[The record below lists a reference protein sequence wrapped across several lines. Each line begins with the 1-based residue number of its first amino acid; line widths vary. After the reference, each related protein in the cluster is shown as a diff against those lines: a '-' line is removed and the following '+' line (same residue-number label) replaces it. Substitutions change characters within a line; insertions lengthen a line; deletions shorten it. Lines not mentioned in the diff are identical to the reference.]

1 MPAANRLR
9 VMIVDD
15 QLSMRALVRQALSS
29 FGIVD
34 IRDESSAEAA
44 LTSAK
49 ADPPHL
55 ILSDLEMPGMDGFSF
70 LSAVRAEPALAKVPF
85 IMLTGR
91 VERDIVMKAASLG
104 ATNYLGKPVKAAELK
119 AKIEQT
125 FGTLN

>member
-29 FGIVD
+29 FGVAD
-34 IRDESSAEAA
+34 IRDESSAEVA
-44 LTSAK
+44 LASAK

-55 ILSDLEMPGMDGFSF
+55 ILSDLEMPGMDGFAF

-125 FGTLN
+125 FGALS

>member
-1 MPAANRLR
+1 
-9 VMIVDD
+9 MIVDD

-34 IRDESSAEAA
+34 IRDEASAESA
-44 LTSAK
+44 LTTAK

-55 ILSDLEMPGMDGFSF
+55 ILSDLEMPGMDGFAL
-70 LSAVRAEPALAKVPF
+70 LSAVRAEPTLAKIPF

-91 VERDIVMKAASLG
+91 VEREIVMKAASLG
-104 ATNYLGKPVKAAELK
+104 ATNYLGKPVKPTELK

-125 FGTLN
+125 FGALS

>member
-1 MPAANRLR
+1 
-9 VMIVDD
+9 MIVDD

-34 IRDESSAEAA
+34 IRDEASGEAA
-44 LTSAK
+44 LATAK

-55 ILSDLEMPGMDGFSF
+55 ILSDLEMPGMDGFAL
-70 LSAVRAEPALAKVPF
+70 LSAVRAEPALTKVPF

-91 VERDIVMKAASLG
+91 VEREIVMKAASLG
-104 ATNYLGKPVKAAELK
+104 ATNYLGKPVKPAELK

-125 FGTLN
+125 FGALS

>member
-15 QLSMRALVRQALSS
+15 QLSMRALVRQALGA
-29 FGIVD
+29 FGVVD
-34 IRDESSAEAA
+34 IRDEGSAEAA
-44 LTSAK
+44 LAAVK

-55 ILSDLEMPGMDGFSF
+55 ILSDLEMPGMDGFA
-70 LSAVRAEPALAKVPF
+70 LLTAVRAEPSLAKVPF

-91 VERDIVMKAASLG
+91 VERDIVVKAASLG
-104 ATNYLGKPVKAAELK
+104 ATNYLGKPVKPAELK

-125 FGTLN
+125 FGALT